1 MDAQT
6 RRRVRERAAG
16 RCEYRMRQED
26 EPFYRFH
33 IEHVIA
39 KQHEGT
45 DELQNLALACHYC
58 NLNKGPNLSAIDP
71 ETARPVPLFDPRRHD
86 WDEHFALSGA
96 RVLGRTDIGRA

>member
-1 MDAQT
+1 
-6 RRRVRERAAG
+6 
-16 RCEYRMRQED
+16 MRQED

-39 KQHEGT
+39 KQHEGP
-45 DELQNLALACHYC
+45 DELTNLALACHYC

-71 ETARPVPLFDPRRHD
+71 DTGRLLPLFNPRLQS

-96 RVLGRTDIGRA
+96 RVLGKTETGRATVRLLKMNDAARMVLRAQSG